1 MPRIFLERIFLP
13 AAWGGTGPGVFTGD
27 GGGAGGVGGV
37 RGEGVLEADATC
49 SGVFAGIFSAG
60 IALFLVE
67 DRLRLD
73 LPLNRP
79 VTVLRVLEK
88 SPLTKFA
95 ARETAFFV

>member
-1 MPRIFLERIFLP
+1 MPRRFLERIFLP
-13 AAWGGTGPGVFTGD
+13 AACGCGTGPAVFAGD
-27 GGGAGGVGGV
+27 GGGGGGG
-37 RGEGVLEADATC
+37 GGGLEAAAVC
-49 SGVFAGIFSAG
+49 SGEFAGIFSACT
-60 IALFLVE
+60 AFFLEE

-73 LPLNRP
+73 FPLNRP

>member
-1 MPRIFLERIFLP
+1 MP
-13 AAWGGTGPGVFTGD
+13 AAWGGTGPGVFAGD
-27 GGGAGGVGGV
+27 GGGAGGGGVGVGG
-37 RGEGVLEADATC
+37 GVLEADATC
-49 SGVFAGIFSAG
+49 SGVFAGIFSACSTF
-60 IALFLVE
+60 FLVLAE
-67 DRLRLD
+67 DDRLRLD